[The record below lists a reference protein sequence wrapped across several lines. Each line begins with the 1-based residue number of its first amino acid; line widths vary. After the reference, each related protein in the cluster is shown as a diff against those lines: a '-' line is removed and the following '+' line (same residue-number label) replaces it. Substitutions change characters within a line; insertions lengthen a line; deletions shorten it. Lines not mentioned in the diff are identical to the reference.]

1 MRKYRSAYLKPY
13 IRRKTQKD
21 INYSG
26 CDSRTYLRL
35 CFPWFKY
42 VMVQRGTNHIIAC
55 GRSREELKR
64 EMLEEENLVF
74 GDNKN
79 FKRWANKIKMW
90 QQEVSLKV
98 RRGNDLSIK

>member
-21 INYSG
+21 VNYRE
-26 CDSRTYLRL
+26 CDFRTYLRL

-55 GRSREELKR
+55 GRSKQELKR
-64 EMLEEENLVF
+64 EIFAVRK
-74 GDNKN
+74 NKD
-79 FKRWANKIKMW
+79 FKKWTNNVKRM
-90 QQEVSLKV
+90 QQKASLRI
-98 RRGNDLSIK
+98 RRGSDLSIR